1 MFKSSRENLVGMRLL
16 RWFSVCAE
24 LPIPKRSVSAQA
36 HEELTEE
43 TKQKATAVVKL
54 GVNLLSVVVIEVKM
68 MIGVVGRTIEKAAK
82 VAHEVAVVD
91 ALGGDEE
98 GCGE

>member
-1 MFKSSRENLVGMRLL
+1 MFKSSRENLVRMRLL

-36 HEELTEE
+36 HEELTE

-54 GVNLLSVVVIEVKM
+54 GVNVLSVVVIEVKM
-68 MIGVVGRTIEKAAK
+68 MIGVVGRAIEKAAK